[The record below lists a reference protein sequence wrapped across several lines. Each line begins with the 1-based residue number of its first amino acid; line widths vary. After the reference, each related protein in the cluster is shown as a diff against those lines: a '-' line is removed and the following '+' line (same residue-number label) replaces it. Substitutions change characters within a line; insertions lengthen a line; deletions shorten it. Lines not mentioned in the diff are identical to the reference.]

1 MSELATTIR
10 RNLAHVRER
19 IESAAASS
27 GRSAADV
34 RLVAVTK
41 YTSSAVAREL
51 VIAGCADLG
60 ESRPQELWQKAA
72 ELADLPVRWH
82 LIGSLQR
89 NKVRRTLD
97 IVWLIHSLDR
107 LSLAK
112 EIDAQCAAAQSTDA
126 QRTDAQR
133 VAVLLEINISGEAA
147 KHGAVPADAE
157 ALLLAAASSG
167 RLDVCGLMT
176 MASRDGNLDVARREF
191 AALRELRDKLRR
203 VAPPGTSLDEL
214 SMGMSGDFEVAIAEG
229 ATIVRVGSALCEGVS

>member
-1 MSELATTIR
+1 MSLLATTVR

-19 IESAAASS
+19 IERAATES
-27 GRSAADV
+27 GRAAGDV

-41 YTSSAVAREL
+41 YTSTTVAREL
-51 VIAGCADLG
+51 VAAGCADLG
-60 ESRPQELWQKAA
+60 ESRPQELWHKAA

-97 IVWLIHSLDR
+97 VAWLIHSLDR
-107 LSLAK
+107 ASLAG
-112 EIDAQCAAAQSTDA
+112 ELAQQCPAE
-126 QRTDAQR
+126 RR
-133 VAVLLEINISGEAA
+133 VSVLLEINISGEAA
-147 KHGAVPADAE
+147 KHGAAPAEAE
-157 ALLLAAASSG
+157 ALLLAATASG
-167 RLDVCGLMT
+167 LLEVQGLMT
-176 MASRDGNLDVARREF
+176 MASRDGDLDVARREF

-203 VAPPGTSLDEL
+203 LAPPGVTLDEL